1 MPTIGI
7 YTNLIKL
14 TKLFFHE
21 ANAAVNINTC
31 PSNNSKIEQRVREG
45 CPLAPY
51 LFLII
56 GELLS
61 LTVKRAMIN
70 QEVKGVMLPRGGVK
84 KNNSSIRRRHVFHCM
99 RK

>member
-14 TKLFFHE
+14 TKLSFHE

-31 PSNNSKIEQRVREG
+31 PSNSFKIEQRVREG

-70 QEVKGVMLPRGGVK
+70 QEVKGVMLPRGGGK
-84 KNNSSIRRRHVFHCM
+84 K
-99 RK
+99 K